1 MLVKNPRLMT
11 IMVGVFSL
19 LLATSMVLFTYN
31 VINQEVQQKMQ
42 NLKQQANVIAG
53 NLAAAGAESLLERDY
68 ASIEQLLL
76 RTIMFPGIIELQFSD
91 LNGRQLSDVVL
102 EDGKGVPHYRM
113 MTLAV
118 PKTARV
124 RVNVSPDQLVIWQP
138 VVLGELLGWTK
149 VTYSLAAV
157 KAIKHRIWI
166 TNMTFGS
173 ILLISTLILM
183 VLILRKPVSTL
194 EKYARFANRLSER
207 HGEQISITST
217 TRELATL
224 GQALNRASGQLLEQD
239 KVIKQGMEDLERLAA
254 FPENSPDIVLSFDS
268 RGAMHYI
275 NPAGKQMLTRLGLS
289 EEMIHELLPP
299 SYPELLGNC
308 MGGGRTAREIES
320 SYGGHDFR
328 WIFYPLQNR
337 DLVHCYGSEI
347 TESKQAMEQARKAL
361 LEKSAAEAAS
371 ETKNMFIANMSHEIR
386 TPLSAIIGF
395 SEALLDINQNMAER
409 IENIQIINRAG
420 KHLLNIIN
428 DILDLSKIEAG
439 RLGVERT
446 PVNLFE
452 LVEDVVTL
460 AHLQAESKGIQFL
473 VEPVFPLP
481 ETVHSDPVRIRQ
493 ILLNLIGNAI
503 KFTDYGD
510 VSLHLKYDD
519 NSKKLALEVSDT
531 GVGINSEHLAHL
543 FQPFTQADTST
554 TRRFGGTGLGLA
566 LSKQLA
572 EMLGGSISVK
582 SAPGQGS
589 SFTFTLDAGQ
599 DVSLVQGYEQWR
611 QTAQQIEQNEK
622 DTQVNG
628 VILVAEDNPDNQR
641 LITLNARLL
650 GAETRMVENGEQA
663 VNEAMANAYPLVFM
677 DLQMPVMDGLTAIRT
692 LRAKGY
698 SGPIV
703 ALTANTMPQDM
714 QRCRDAGCNG
724 FLAKPIDRSRF
735 NEILRTYLQ
744 SNDAE
749 ATRQDQEAIIPSILH
764 EDPGLN
770 NLMEYYVT
778 NIIDHHKAMLAA
790 LERDDIRGVQQQISN
805 IKSMRLDHIFPKIAE
820 IARQLE
826 FAAATAKIHTIND
839 LVARLGTMIWQIV
852 QTISGTGHQHAT
864 EHDGPP
870 IISELMQ
877 EGPEIA
883 ALVPYFLERLPGYL
897 KNLHDAQ
904 AIGDIAAIRKQAHD
918 LKSVGGG
925 YGYPQVTE
933 LAIKLESAAES
944 MPEKISELIEMF
956 SSLAMRIEAGANLS
970 IPDAARV
977 TG

>member
-1 MLVKNPRLMT
+1 MPIKNPRLMT
-11 IMVGVFSL
+11 ILVTVFAL

-31 VINQEVQQKMQ
+31 VINQEVRQKIQ
-42 NLKQQANVIAG
+42 NLEQQAIVIAG
-53 NLAAAGAESLLERDY
+53 NLAAAGAQSLLERDY
-68 ASIEQLLL
+68 ASIEQLLM
-76 RTIMFPGIIELQFSD
+76 RTIKFPGIDEIQFAD
-91 LNGRQLSDVVL
+91 LSGRQLSDVVF
-102 EDGKGVPHYRM
+102 ENGKGVPHYQM
-113 MTLAV
+113 ATLAV
-118 PKTARV
+118 PRAAKV
-124 RVNVSPDQLVIWQP
+124 HMDVGSDQLVIWQP

-157 KAIKHRIWI
+157 QAIKHRIWI

-173 ILLISTLILM
+173 ILLISTLLLM
-183 VLILRKPVSTL
+183 TLILRRPISTL

-207 HGEQISITST
+207 HGEQINITSA

-275 NPAGKQMLTRLGLS
+275 NPAGKQILDWLGVS

-299 SYPELLGNC
+299 NYLDLLGSC

-320 SYGGHDFR
+320 SYQGHDFR
-328 WIFYPLQNR
+328 WLFYPLQNR
-337 DLVHCYGSEI
+337 DLVHCYGSDI
-347 TESKQAMEQARKAL
+347 TERKQAREQATKAML
-361 LEKSAAEAAS
+361 DKSAAEAAS
-371 ETKNMFIANMSHEIR
+371 ETKNLFIANMSHEIR

-395 SEALLDINQNMAER
+395 SEALLDVNQSMAER

-439 RLGVERT
+439 RLEVERV
-446 PVNLFE
+446 PVNLYE

-460 AHLQAESKGIQFL
+460 ARLQAESKGIQFMA
-473 VEPVFPLP
+473 EPVFPLP
-481 ETVHSDPVRIRQ
+481 ETVYSDPVRIRQ

-519 NSKKLALEVSDT
+519 ISKKLALEVSDT
-531 GVGINSEHLAHL
+531 GVGINAEQLSRL

-582 SAPGQGS
+582 STPGHGS

-599 DVSLVQGYEQWR
+599 DVSLIQSYEEWR
-611 QTAQQIEQNEK
+611 KSAHQIEQKEK
-622 DTQVNG
+622 DIQVSG

-641 LITLNARLL
+641 LIALNARLV
-650 GAETRMVENGEQA
+650 GAETKIVENGEQA
-663 VNEAMANAYPLVFM
+663 INEAMANTYPLILM

-692 LRAKGY
+692 LRAKEY

-703 ALTANTMPQDM
+703 ALTANTLPQDM
-714 QRCRDAGCNG
+714 QRCREAGCNG
-724 FLAKPIDRSRF
+724 FLAKPIDRSQF

-744 SNDAE
+744 NNDAE
-749 ATRQDQEAIIPSILH
+749 ISRQDQEAIIPSILH
-764 EDPGLN
+764 EDPGLS
-770 NLMEYYVT
+770 NLMEYYVA

-790 LERDDIRGVQQQISN
+790 LEHDDIRGVQKQISN
-805 IKSMRLDHIFPKIAE
+805 IKSMRVDHIFPKIAE
-820 IARQLE
+820 LARQLE
-826 FAAATAKIHTIND
+826 FAAATAKIHTVND
-839 LVARLGTMIWQIV
+839 LVARMGTIIWKIV
-852 QTISGTGHQHAT
+852 QTIPEINHKHAP
-864 EHDGPP
+864 EHKEPP

-883 ALVPYFLERLPGYL
+883 ALVPYFLERLPDYL
-897 KNLHDAQ
+897 KNLQDAQ
-904 AIGDIAAIRKQAHD
+904 ANGDTAAIRKQAHD

-933 LAIKLESAAES
+933 LAIKLETAAES

-956 SSLAMRIEAGANLS
+956 SSLARRIEAGANLPA
-970 IPDAARV
+970 PDAARMA
-977 TG
+977 G